1 MSEPIEKKLISA
13 FATAW
18 NEAAPGMLGGTSE
31 LTLLALRAVAGEQ
44 MSSALAVA
52 TTWTDAFVASCE
64 GSLKGI
70 LIVLFK
76 STEGGELERLVNQPM
91 DGAPRPGGRALVNSV
106 LKGAVGKLTGAAPSL
121 SIGAT
126 TYIDLS
132 HDVTRLST
140 IVGQAASIGTFMM
153 TLGEGVNTQALLL
166 YAPQGAFEEMNAN
179 VAHQSAQTN
188 VPQSPSDTQNTAP
201 SAQPTPSRRDWQKR
215 EEAPKNIERL
225 LEVEL
230 DVVVRFG
237 MTQIPLRDVVRVG
250 VGTIIELDRTVDE
263 PVELLVNGRLLA
275 RGEVVLVDG
284 YYGVRITE
292 IGAPSERPLSLN

>member
-1 MSEPIEKKLISA
+1 MSEPLEKKLIST
-13 FATAW
+13 FAAAW
-18 NEAAPGMLGGTSE
+18 NEAASGMLGGTSE

-52 TTWTDAFVASCE
+52 TTWTDAFVASCD

-76 STEGGELERLVNQPM
+76 SAEGAEIERLVNQPM

-106 LKGAVGKLTGAAPSL
+106 FKGAVAKLTGVAPPVA
-121 SIGAT
+121 IGAT

-132 HDVTRLST
+132 HDVSRLSS

-153 TLGEGVNTQALLL
+153 TLGEVVNTQALLL

-179 VAHQSAQTN
+179 TAHQSAQTGGS
-188 VPQSPSDTQNTAP
+188 QSPSAIQNIEP
-201 SAQPTPSRRDWQKR
+201 SPQPAPSRRDWQKR

-250 VGTIIELDRTVDE
+250 VGTIIELNRTVDE

>member
-1 MSEPIEKKLISA
+1 MSEPLEKKLISA

-18 NEAAPGMLGGTSE
+18 NEAVPGMLGGTSE

-44 MSSALAVA
+44 MASALAVA
-52 TTWTDAFVASCE
+52 TTWTDAFVASCD

-70 LIVLFK
+70 LIILFK
-76 STEGGELERLVNQPM
+76 STEGAEIERLANQPL

-106 LKGAVGKLTGAAPSL
+106 LKGAVSKLTGAPTAFA
-121 SIGAT
+121 IGPA

-132 HDVTRLST
+132 HDVSRLSS

-153 TLGEGVNTQALLL
+153 TLGEIVNTQALLL
-166 YAPQGAFEEMNAN
+166 FAPQGVFEDMNAN

-188 VPQSPSDTQNTAP
+188 GAELP
-201 SAQPTPSRRDWQKR
+201 SATPNTEPSSQSTPSRRDRQKR

-230 DVVVRFG
+230 DIVVRFG

-250 VGTIIELDRTVDE
+250 VGTIIELNRTVDE

>member
-1 MSEPIEKKLISA
+1 MSEPLEKKLIST
-13 FATAW
+13 FAAAW
-18 NEAAPGMLGGTSE
+18 NDTASGLLGGASE
-31 LTLLALRAVAGEQ
+31 LTLLTLRAVAGEQ
-44 MSSALAVA
+44 MASALAVA
-52 TTWTDAFVASCE
+52 TTWADAFVAPCD

-76 STEGGELERLVNQPM
+76 SAEGAEIERLVNQLM

-106 LKGAVGKLTGAAPSL
+106 LKGVVGKLSGEAPSL
-121 SIGAT
+121 ALGAA
-126 TYIDLS
+126 TYMDLS
-132 HDVTRLST
+132 HDVSRLAS
-140 IVGQAASIGTFMM
+140 IAGQAASIGTFMM

-166 YAPQGAFEEMNAN
+166 YAPQGAFGEAS
-179 VAHQSAQTN
+179 AASQSAHTN
-188 VPQSPSDTQNTAP
+188 SPQASSATQNTE
-201 SAQPTPSRRDWQKR
+201 PTPQPALSRRDWQKR

-237 MTQIPLRDVVRVG
+237 MTQLPLRDAVRIG
-250 VGTIIELDRTVDE
+250 VGTIIELNRTVDE

-284 YYGVRITE
+284 YYGIRITE
-292 IGAPSERPLSLN
+292 IGAPSERALSLI